1 MATLLHLDSSINDN
15 DNSASRALTALFR
28 QAWERE
34 HPEGKVIY
42 RDLAA
47 EPLPHI
53 DTAAHYA
60 WFTSEGEQSPEQ
72 QAAYALRIQLIEEL
86 EEADAIVIGAPM
98 YNYSVPSTVKAWID
112 HVSAA
117 ARTILAEHRTA
128 AGKPITVVTSRGGS
142 YAPGTPQ
149 EGNDYVQNYLE
160 AVLGGLLGMKI
171 DFITP
176 ELTLAPVNP
185 AMSELIPL
193 FEQSRGKSREEA
205 EAKGKA
211 IAAQVA
217 A

>member
-1 MATLLHLDSSINDN
+1 MATLLHLDSSIND
-15 DNSASRALTALFR
+15 DNSASRAVTALFR

-34 HPEGKVIY
+34 HSEGKVIY

-53 DTAAHYA
+53 DAAAHYA
-60 WFTSEGEQSPEQ
+60 WFTAEGEQSPEQ
-72 QAAYALRIQLIEEL
+72 QAAYARRIQLIEEL

-98 YNYSVPSTVKAWID
+98 HNYSVPSTVKAWID

-117 ARTILAEHRTA
+117 GRTMFAEHRTA
-128 AGKPITVVTSRGGS
+128 AGKPVMVVTSRGGS

-160 AVLGGLLGMKI
+160 AVLGGMFGMKV
-171 DFITP
+171 DFIVP
-176 ELTLAPVNP
+176 ELTLAPVDP

-193 FEQSRGKSREEA
+193 FEQSRAKSREEA